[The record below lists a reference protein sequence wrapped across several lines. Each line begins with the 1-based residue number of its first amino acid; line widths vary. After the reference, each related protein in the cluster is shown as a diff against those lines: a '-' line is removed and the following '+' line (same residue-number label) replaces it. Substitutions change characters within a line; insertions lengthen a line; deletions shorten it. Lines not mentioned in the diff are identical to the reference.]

1 MHAQKDVNVTPP
13 NKKRK
18 KEKSDEEEKNKAMEE
33 DITEDITNQI
43 KKCVINDKEVETKKE
58 FLMFKKDSDIRY
70 HALLKEKNNIAEEM
84 VKQQKEKELVVAKLE
99 SE

>member
-18 KEKSDEEEKNKAMEE
+18 KEKSDEEEKNQAMEE

-43 KKCVINDKEVETKKE
+43 KKCVINDKEVEMEELKE
-58 FLMFKKDSDIRY
+58 LSNKQDEKVKMKQRAVQSDY
-70 HALLKEKNNIAEEM
+70 HAVGFSSVISGFLCLAYFR
-84 VKQQKEKELVVAKLE
+84 
-99 SE
+99 